1 MLTLTA
7 TVLSLLSLAPVST
20 APLATGA
27 ALAAPAQEETPIVD
41 KRPEIKEMLDTFKEH
56 VKKRGEEDPEAIG
69 VIDQLVQEY
78 PNSGPKDRKAI
89 VKELEKAFKL
99 KRNKE
104 LEPGVPDERLYMASA
119 VAMGRMGPE
128 SVKPLA
134 KLLGAKNIKK
144 KIRLQR
150 TIAIALGT
158 TRDLGAKDPLLGLL
172 KHHDPVMVAAGAE
185 ALSYFVDAPLKDRK
199 EMFSEQLKILMG
211 QLTEKD
217 ADPTNVIALE
227 RWNTISGP
235 IVNSLQK
242 LSGHDERDPATWQAW
257 WNKNKK
263 KDWDDL
269 G

>member
-1 MLTLTA
+1 MRT
-7 TVLSLLSLAPVST
+7 P
-20 APLATGA
+20 
-27 ALAAPAQEETPIVD
+27 AAPALTLVALALLTGSVSGEPVLPMSQEENPVVD
-41 KRPEIKEMLDTFKEH
+41 KRPEIKALLEAFKQH
-56 VKKRGEEDPEAIG
+56 TKKRGEEDPEAIG

-78 PNSGPKDRKAI
+78 PSCGPKDRKAI

-99 KRNKE
+99 KRNKD
-104 LEPGVPDERLYMASA
+104 LEPGVPDERLYMAAA
-119 VAMGRMGPE
+119 VALGRMGPE
-128 SVKPLA
+128 SVKPLS
-134 KLLGAKNIKK
+134 KLLGAKNLKK

-185 ALSYFVDAPLKDRK
+185 ALSFFADAPLKDRK
-199 EMFSEQLKILMG
+199 EMFNEQLKILMG

-217 ADPTNVIALE
+217 TDPTNPIALE

-242 LSGHDERDPATWQAW
+242 LSGHDERDPATWQTW

-263 KDWDDL
+263 KDWDNL

>member
-1 MLTLTA
+1 MRT
-7 TVLSLLSLAPVST
+7 P
-20 APLATGA
+20 
-27 ALAAPAQEETPIVD
+27 AAPALTLVALALLTGSVSGEPVLPMSQEENPVVD
-41 KRPEIKEMLDTFKEH
+41 KRPEIKALLEAFKQH
-56 VKKRGEEDPEAIG
+56 TKKRGEEDPEAIG

-78 PNSGPKDRKAI
+78 PSCGPKDRKAI

-99 KRNKE
+99 KRNKD
-104 LEPGVPDERLYMASA
+104 LEPGVPDERLYMAAA
-119 VAMGRMGPE
+119 VALGRMGPE
-128 SVKPLA
+128 SVKPLS
-134 KLLGAKNIKK
+134 KLLGAKNLKK

-172 KHHDPVMVAAGAE
+172 KHHDPVLVAAGAE
-185 ALSYFVDAPLKDRK
+185 ALSFFADAPLKDRK
-199 EMFSEQLKILMG
+199 EMFNEQLKILMG

-217 ADPTNVIALE
+217 TDPTNPIALE

-242 LSGHDERDPATWQAW
+242 LSGHDERDPATWQTW

-263 KDWDDL
+263 KDWDNL